1 MYWFG
6 FIAIAF
12 FIVIFGVGTVVSTVD
27 DDSSGGSFFLA
38 TAASGLIMWVFLENA
53 TYKVGQPTYIK
64 PDMVSKMSDKEVA
77 ILRYKDFQETYKLK
91 TEYDA
96 IVNSRFLLEEKIEY
110 NIQGEENGTTYVLK
124 IK

>member
-6 FIAIAF
+6 FIVIVF
-12 FIVIFGVGTVVSTVD
+12 FILVFGIATVVGILD
-27 DDSSGGSFFLA
+27 EDENGGNFFIA
-38 TAASGLIMWVFLENA
+38 TALFGLVMWAFIENA

-64 PDMVSKMSDKEVA
+64 PDMISKMSDKEVT

-96 IVNSRFLLEEKIEY
+96 ILNSTFLLEEKIEY